1 MYICPPDVASQFAR
15 DSSCDLL
22 PHDRW
27 RTAYHTGS
35 GRTSDDDCCDRRMAS
50 SAEEERERTTKE
62 TADKS
67 DSKGTIKRPL
77 ITSSPDGR
85 PPPWSALDPRRIYAP
100 FPLSAIQPGHALPH
114 PVALSPL
121 YLGGNSTS
129 KSPLAPYPRGC
140 LLPDVSGPATSW
152 AIGHFHCRR
161 SPTTSPD
168 VPFSS
173 TSGFPSAGRLHD
185 PSAVEQ
191 FHFRRLSADDNSLD
205 FNRRFPSVHG
215 SSSVPEAHSPAAEVA
230 RPEEMR
236 DGAEVTYRAR
246 PEPPRFQCEACQKS
260 YSTFNGLSKHKE
272 FHCTTYVK
280 KLFACPH
287 CDCKSYTSLGALKMH
302 IRTHTLPCRC
312 KLCGKAFSRPWLLQ
326 GHLRTHTGEKPF
338 ECPHCCRAF
347 ADRSNLRAHLQ
358 THAEIKKYN
367 CKTCAKTFSRM
378 SLLLKHKEN
387 SCFEIVR

>member
-1 MYICPPDVASQFAR
+1 M
-15 DSSCDLL
+15 
-22 PHDRW
+22 
-27 RTAYHTGS
+27 T
-35 GRTSDDDCCDRRMAS
+35 S
-50 SAEEERERTTKE
+50 SAEVERQRATKE
-62 TADKS
+62 TEAKS
-67 DSKGTIKRPL
+67 GSEMTIKRPL
-77 ITSSPDGR
+77 IASSPDGR
-85 PPPWSALDPRRIYAP
+85 PPWSALDPQKIYAP

-114 PVALSPL
+114 PVALSAGPL
-121 YLGGNSTS
+121 FLGGPSTS
-129 KSPLAPYPRGC
+129 KTPLAAYPRGC
-140 LLPDVSGPATSW
+140 LLPDVGSPVTSW
-152 AIGHFHCRR
+152 AIGHLHCRR

-168 VPFSS
+168 VPFSTS
-173 TSGFPSAGRLHD
+173 TSGLSSSLLHD

-191 FHFRRLSADDNSLD
+191 FHFRRLSDHNLDLNRHFSLVSGSNSV
-205 FNRRFPSVHG
+205 SQT
-215 SSSVPEAHSPAAEVA
+215 VPETRPPAEVA
-230 RPEEMR
+230 QPEETR
-236 DGAEVTYRAR
+236 GGTEVAYRAR

-287 CDCKSYTSLGALKMH
+287 CDSKSYTSLGALKMH

-358 THAEIKKYN
+358 THAEVKKYN

-387 SCFEIVR
+387 SCFGIVR